1 MKILHIVLKVLLSLM
16 LVMPILG
23 SFGVFPAPTRDLY
36 TTDLAF
42 AFIQVLMDVGYV
54 NYLMAIVML
63 ASIIALWTKREALA
77 ALLLLPLTVNIVG
90 FHAFVDGGLLS
101 AGAIMADALLLFNV
115 YFLWKNREQYHSLL
129 KW

>member
-1 MKILHIVLKVLLSLM
+1 MKIVHTIVKVLFSLL

-23 SFGVFPAPTRDLY
+23 SFGVFPPPTRDLY

-42 AFIQVLMDVGYV
+42 AYIQILMEVGYV
-54 NYLMAIVML
+54 NFVMAIVML
-63 ASIIALWTKREALA
+63 LAVIAVWTKREALA
-77 ALLLLPLTVNIVG
+77 ALLLLPLTVNVVG
-90 FHAFVDGGLLS
+90 FHAFVDGGLFS
-101 AGAIMADALLLFNV
+101 TGAILANAMLVFNV